1 MVINANTY
9 ALLGLPLP
17 HHLRAAH
24 APLTST
30 KAGAR
35 AMPLLHRRIL
45 SHLSAKA
52 TDERGYAAIHIDG
65 CGVEA
70 MDDAIGILHRDGLLN
85 AFFIAQSAH
94 PRFHPS
100 SLTREGRRT
109 FDRLLKGSQC

>member
-1 MVINANTY
+1 MVINTNTY

-17 HHLRAAH
+17 RHLGAPLP
-24 APLTST
+24 PLTST

-35 AMPLLHRRIL
+35 AMPLLHRQIL
-45 SHLSAKA
+45 SHLSAKP
-52 TDERGYAAIHIDG
+52 TDASGYAALQLDG
-65 CGVEA
+65 CGVDA
-70 MDDAIGILHRDGLLN
+70 MDDAIGTLHRDGLLN

-100 SLTREGRRT
+100 SLTGEGRRT